1 MNDVV
6 YIYDCIFQRWVADY
20 SQEVP
25 EPNWVFQS
33 QVAHVGEVVQYLVE
47 QYQYEQN
54 KVVEHDGYEGVEF
67 V

>member
-6 YIYDCIFQRWVADY
+6 YVYDIVERKWKPDY

-25 EPNWVFQS
+25 EPNWAFQAA
-33 QVAHVGEVVQYLVE
+33 VAHAGEVVQYFIE

-54 KVVEHDGYEGVEF
+54 KPDPSEYDGVEF
-67 V
+67 Q